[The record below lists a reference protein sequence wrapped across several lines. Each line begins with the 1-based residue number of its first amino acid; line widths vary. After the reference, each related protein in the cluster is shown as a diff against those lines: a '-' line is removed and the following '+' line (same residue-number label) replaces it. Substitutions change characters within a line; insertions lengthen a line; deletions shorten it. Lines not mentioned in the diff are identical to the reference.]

1 TSGITYFATGDAR
14 VSAAFGLLLGAIA
27 SATAPAATVDVLWE
41 YKTRGIL
48 TTTVLAIVALDDA
61 LALVLYSIASS
72 LAMMLTG
79 SGETSLLA
87 SLFQTVIKMSSAALL
102 GLGAGVVL
110 NFLVR
115 KIHDHG
121 KHLTFIVGV
130 MTLVLGLAV
139 MFELDVILA
148 AMTLGATLVN
158 LAPKRS
164 RETFEIAERFAQP
177 IYVLFFV
184 FVGARLTI
192 HGMSGLMWGLT
203 VAYVVGRSGGKF
215 LGAYFGARWAGAA
228 DSIRK
233 YLGLCLFS
241 QAGVAIGL
249 AIMAGLRFED
259 QMLGSVAMGDAIVM
273 IVTAT
278 TFLVQMVG
286 PPCVKLAVTKAGEC
300 GLNVTED
307 DLLHSLKVED
317 VQDVDV
323 PAFPRHT
330 RVTDIM
336 RIVAETDAMHYAVLD
351 DEQHVLGTI
360 TIDCLKRCLADM
372 NMGAWLVADDL
383 MDPMQDSVLPDTSLA
398 EAVQRLRSAGLE
410 AMPVVSR
417 QDAIYQGMLELRVC
431 DKRISQ
437 EVWRRRNKADHK
449 GID

>member
-1 TSGITYFATGDAR
+1 M
-14 VSAAFGLLLGAIA
+14 LGAIA